1 MRISNGKGEK
11 GERDSQIGKEF
22 IACGRLRQ
30 MWDGRMRTLDA
41 NFMVSNHPHGFHRRL
56 CRSSVCFRRDFRL
69 GRIPL
74 MMALKRVGP
83 DEDMS
88 CDEIFG
94 RGVRVHEE
102 SG

>member
-1 MRISNGKGEK
+1 
-11 GERDSQIGKEF
+11 
-22 IACGRLRQ
+22 

>member
-1 MRISNGKGEK
+1 
-11 GERDSQIGKEF
+11 
-22 IACGRLRQ
+22 
-30 MWDGRMRTLDA
+30 
-41 NFMVSNHPHGFHRRL
+41 
-56 CRSSVCFRRDFRL
+56 
-69 GRIPL
+69 
-74 MMALKRVGP
+74 MMALKRVGH